1 VREPLKILLV
11 VRLLL
16 LLIEVLL
23 ESCRYNEYN
32 ENLLLVLERTI
43 DEVDPRMD
51 FLLED
56 LDSLFWILTGLFKTK
71 QTVSLTFSFW
81 NSYSI
86 VIGLQ

>member
-1 VREPLKILLV
+1 MREPLKILLV

-56 LDSLFWILTGLFKTK
+56 LDSLF
-71 QTVSLTFSFW
+71 
-81 NSYSI
+81 
-86 VIGLQ
+86 